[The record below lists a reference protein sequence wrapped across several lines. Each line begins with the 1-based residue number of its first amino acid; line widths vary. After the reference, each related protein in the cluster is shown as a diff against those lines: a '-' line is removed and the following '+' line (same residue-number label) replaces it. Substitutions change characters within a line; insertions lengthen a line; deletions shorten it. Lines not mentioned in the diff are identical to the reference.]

1 VQDLVTPE
9 VVPDHLDIRDAI
21 QDPDLVHT
29 RQDLEELDG
38 MPLPEDHRDHP
49 GDAVTVVVPRT
60 MTEANPFLA
69 QADHRCRIVVATLA
83 AETLRTLPIVVAF
96 LD

>member
-49 GDAVTVVVPRT
+49 GDAVTGNCLIFKKHLVT
-60 MTEANPFLA
+60 GCNNF
-69 QADHRCRIVVATLA
+69 
-83 AETLRTLPIVVAF
+83 F
-96 LD
+96 